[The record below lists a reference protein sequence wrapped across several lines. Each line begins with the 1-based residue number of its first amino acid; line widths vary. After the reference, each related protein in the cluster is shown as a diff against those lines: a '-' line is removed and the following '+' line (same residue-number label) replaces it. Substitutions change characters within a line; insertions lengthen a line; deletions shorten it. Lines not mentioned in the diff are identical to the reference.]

1 MADVEL
7 LPLTEPARWCIT
19 GAEQQAALCEWAI
32 DYARANVLH
41 HTAAQAAEI
50 EALRAEVAETRE
62 FRDKM
67 ANAIGNDQ
75 LRRFI
80 EKHGEPVPL
89 TIRMQAAE
97 ARAER
102 LAEALREARPFV
114 AYAYDQGIVGAEDA
128 GRELDA
134 AIAQEDRN
142 G

>member
-1 MADVEL
+1 MTTDTIHTCSYSCERPGCIRAQRDEL
-7 LPLTEPARWCIT
+7 VAK
-19 GAEQQAALCEWAI
+19 
-32 DYARANVLH
+32 V
-41 HTAAQAAEI
+41 
-50 EALRAEVAETRE
+50 EALRAEVAEARE

-102 LAEALREARPFV
+102 LAEALKEIRSRSSIDLV
-114 AYAYDQGIVGAEDA
+114 MRSDQF
-128 GRELDA
+128 ELTALLGDIHQIADA
-134 AIAQEDRN
+134 ALAKEN
-142 G
+142 KA